1 MKNIENKLAKNVIN
15 VTSKLSGL
23 KAHSQ
28 EINKI
33 SKESL
38 ITSLILL
45 MKQKPY
51 DKITIS
57 ELCIKAGVSR
67 TAFYGNFKTK
77 DDLLTLYVLNMNT
90 ELINKIGS
98 PFRNDT
104 SLDWYINLF
113 QVIKDNSEI
122 LILIFK
128 AGFQKK
134 YLEILNSMVLH
145 NPSIP
150 IEKKYQRLIWSGG
163 VENALSY
170 WLLESSLKESVED
183 IALYCHKNLNGWK
196 Y

>member
-1 MKNIENKLAKNVIN
+1 MKKIENKLTKNVIN
-15 VTSKLSGL
+15 VTNKLSGL

>member
-1 MKNIENKLAKNVIN
+1 MKNIENKLTKNVIN

-77 DDLLTLYVLNMNT
+77 DDLITLYVLNMNT

-145 NPSIP
+145 IPSIP

>member
-90 ELINKIGS
+90 ELIKKIGS

>member
-1 MKNIENKLAKNVIN
+1 MKNIENKPTKNVIN

-23 KAHSQ
+23 KAHSE

-57 ELCIKAGVSR
+57 ELCTKAGVSR

-170 WLLESSLKESVED
+170 WLLESSLKESVEE
-183 IALYCHKNLNGWK
+183 IALFCHKNLNGWK

>member
-1 MKNIENKLAKNVIN
+1 MKNIENKLTKNVIN

-51 DKITIS
+51 NKITIS

>member
-1 MKNIENKLAKNVIN
+1 MKNIEDKLTKNVIN

>member
-1 MKNIENKLAKNVIN
+1 MKNIENKLTKNVIN
-15 VTSKLSGL
+15 VTNKLSGL

>member
-1 MKNIENKLAKNVIN
+1 MKNIENKLTKNVIN

-145 NPSIP
+145 NPSIS

>member
-1 MKNIENKLAKNVIN
+1 MKNIENKLTKNVIN

-38 ITSLILL
+38 VTSLILL

>member
-1 MKNIENKLAKNVIN
+1 MKNIENKLTKNVIN

-104 SLDWYINLF
+104 SLVWYINLF

>member
-1 MKNIENKLAKNVIN
+1 MKNIENKLTKNVIN

-98 PFRNDT
+98 PFR
-104 SLDWYINLF
+104 
-113 QVIKDNSEI
+113 
-122 LILIFK
+122 
-128 AGFQKK
+128 KK
-134 YLEILNSMVLH
+134 SQL
-145 NPSIP
+145 
-150 IEKKYQRLIWSGG
+150 LIWSGG

>member
-1 MKNIENKLAKNVIN
+1 MKNIEDKLTKNVIN

-38 ITSLILL
+38 VTSLILL

>member
-1 MKNIENKLAKNVIN
+1 
-15 VTSKLSGL
+15 
-23 KAHSQ
+23 
-28 EINKI
+28 
-33 SKESL
+33 
-38 ITSLILL
+38 

-90 ELINKIGS
+90 EIINKIGS

-104 SLDWYINLF
+104 SLDLYINLF

>member
-1 MKNIENKLAKNVIN
+1 MKNIENKLTKNVIN
-15 VTSKLSGL
+15 VTNKLSGL

-90 ELINKIGS
+90 KLINKIGS

-134 YLEILNSMVLH
+134 YLEILKSMVLH

>member
-1 MKNIENKLAKNVIN
+1 MKNIENKLTKNVIN

-150 IEKKYQRLIWSGG
+150 IEKKYQRIIWSGG

>member
-1 MKNIENKLAKNVIN
+1 MKNIENKLTKNVIN

-150 IEKKYQRLIWSGG
+150 IEKK
-163 VENALSY
+163 
-170 WLLESSLKESVED
+170 
-183 IALYCHKNLNGWK
+183 
-196 Y
+196 

>member
-1 MKNIENKLAKNVIN
+1 MKNIENKLTKNVIN

-57 ELCIKAGVSR
+57 ELCIRAGVSR

>member
-1 MKNIENKLAKNVIN
+1 MKNIENKLTKNVIN